1 MKGRKYMN
9 IQAMMKQAQKL
20 QQEMMKTKE
29 EIDAKIFP
37 GKYSVVEVEING
49 KKELTKVAIDKN
61 FRLEEGDFEMLEDMI
76 VLAVNDAMKKV
87 DAEIESKMGKYGSG
101 LSGLM

>member
-1 MKGRKYMN
+1 MN

-20 QQEMMKTKE
+20 QQDMMKTKS
-29 EIDAKIFP
+29 EIDVKIFP
-37 GKYSVVEVEING
+37 GKYSFVEVEVNG
-49 KKELTKVAIDKN
+49 KKELIKVTIDKSTK
-61 FRLEEGDFEMLEDMI
+61 LESDDIEMLQDII

-87 DAEIESKMGKYGSG
+87 DAEIEDKMGKFGSG

>member
-1 MKGRKYMN
+1 MN

-20 QQEMMKTKE
+20 QQDMMKTKE
-29 EIDAKIFP
+29 EIDKKIFP
-37 GKYSVVEVEING
+37 GKYSFVEVEVNG
-49 KKELTKVAIDKN
+49 KKELLKVTIDKN
-61 FRLEEGDFEMLEDMI
+61 TKLADSEDIEMLEDMI

-87 DAEIESKMGKYGSG
+87 DAEMESKMGRFGSG